1 MFLYLSS
8 IDIYQIQS
16 FKNWSEIMQ
25 NSSIRLDFNHHASPW
40 NYILRVNLDNIEILS
55 QQNETTIDITD
66 YLNIN
71 DSMQIIQSSCAV
83 RSTSLKP
90 LLLPNRPSHRAC
102 GARTWCPRYTT
113 IVRLLSSSS
122 EKIHSCYRDI

>member
-1 MFLYLSS
+1 
-8 IDIYQIQS
+8 
-16 FKNWSEIMQ
+16 MQ

-40 NYILRVNLDNIEILS
+40 NYILRVNLGNIEILS

-102 GARTWCPRYTT
+102 GART
-113 IVRLLSSSS
+113 
-122 EKIHSCYRDI
+122 

>member
-1 MFLYLSS
+1 
-8 IDIYQIQS
+8 
-16 FKNWSEIMQ
+16 MQ

-71 DSMQIIQSSCAV
+71 DSMQIIHHHA
-83 RSTSLKP
+83 P
-90 LLLPNRPSHRAC
+90 LD
-102 GARTWCPRYTT
+102 PR
-113 IVRLLSSSS
+113 
-122 EKIHSCYRDI
+122 H